1 MTIAMVVY
9 PVRNGDLIKAYAI
22 ADVIRYEIYTV
33 FSALHER
40 EIEGAMFTGNSQNA
54 RLPSLTS

>member
-22 ADVIRYEIYTV
+22 ADVIRY
-33 FSALHER
+33 SNH
-40 EIEGAMFTGNSQNA
+40 
-54 RLPSLTS
+54 